1 MPLTR
6 SISLGAYLALARR
19 SGQRRQ
25 EFPAKRPDGTLLW
38 GHATSPARARAL
50 VQIARILR
58 NQRPELTLLVTTPPK
73 QGRPDHLRSQDF
85 WQVLADDTLQAGEAF
100 LDHWTPDICLWTGG
114 QFKPALLHLMAKRS
128 VPALLIDASEEDLN
142 AAHQRWLPD
151 LARASM
157 QTFSTCFARNG
168 TAAQILRRLGVPRE
182 EIEVTGPLQEG
193 GGALSCNDA
202 ERDELA
208 QILAGRPI
216 WLAAMVQRSE
226 LESVIRAHV
235 NVSRR
240 AIRLLLILVPDD
252 ETDGPEFADFL
263 RAEGLNTAVWSNGDM
278 PDETTQV
285 LLADTWGEMG
295 LWYRLAPLTFMG
307 SSLDINSNGRDPYE
321 PAALGSAILYG
332 PNVSRYLSTYS
343 RFARAGAARII
354 KDSSSLASAVQ
365 QLLAPDQAALMA
377 AAGWQAASEGAEVTD
392 KVTALVHDM
401 LDATGAG

>member
-1 MPLTR
+1 MALTR

-19 SGQRRQ
+19 DGQARLDFAMQ
-25 EFPAKRPDGTLLW
+25 RPVGTLLW

-50 VQIARILR
+50 LQIARLLR
-58 NQRPELTLLVTTPPK
+58 SQRPDLNLLITSPPK
-73 QGRPDHLRSQDF
+73 VNRPDHLRSQDF
-85 WQVLADDTLQAGEAF
+85 WQALPDDTLQAGDAF
-100 LDHWTPDICLWTGG
+100 LDHWRPDICLWTGG
-114 QFKPALLHLMAKRS
+114 QFRPALLHLMAKRHL
-128 VPALLIDASEEDLN
+128 PAFLIDASEDDLN

-151 LARASM
+151 LARASVEA
-157 QTFSTCFARNG
+157 FGTCFARNG

-193 GGALSCNDA
+193 SGALGCNDT

-208 QILAGRPI
+208 QIFAGRPV

-226 LESVIRAHV
+226 LEAVIAAHIQ
-235 NVSRR
+235 VSRR
-240 AIRLLLILVPDD
+240 AIRLMLILVPDD
-252 ETDGPEFADFL
+252 ETDGGEFADFL
-263 RAEGLNTAVWSNGDM
+263 RAEGLNVAVWSRGDI

-307 SSLDINSNGRDPYE
+307 SSLDKSSDGRDPYE

-332 PNVSRYLSTYS
+332 PNVSRYLSAYS
-343 RFARAGAARII
+343 RFARAGAARIV
-354 KDSSSLASAVQ
+354 KDTSSLATAVQ

-392 KVTALVHDM
+392 KVTALVHDV
-401 LDATGAG
+401 LDVMEAN